1 MRDART
7 TVAMLALAA
16 GLCAGVARAEPSP
29 AASAGLSEDAIAA
42 TVRLGSVAALA
53 PICSLRDERW
63 AADLR
68 RAAIQ
73 SATRSDAHSGPD
85 LKRAPGSNLAIGTLS
100 FAEAEALER
109 FAQASAAATCEPLAA
124 SPDLDQA
131 DRMVLQFRAGLGAVA
146 PGS

>member
-1 MRDART
+1 MRGART
-7 TVAMLALAA
+7 TMAVLALTA
-16 GLCAGVARAEPSP
+16 GLCTVSARAEPSSGP
-29 AASAGLSEDAIAA
+29 SEDQLAA
-42 TVRLGSVAALA
+42 TVRLGGVAALA
-53 PICSLRDERW
+53 PICGLRDDNW

-73 SATRSDAHSGPD
+73 FATRSNAHDDPD

-109 FAQASAAATCEPLAA
+109 FAQGSAAATCEPLAI
-124 SPDLDQA
+124 SPDLDRA
-131 DRMVLQFRAGLGAVA
+131 DRMVLQFRAGTRAVA